1 MNNRMRRN
9 NLIIKGLDEV
19 ENEGYVES
27 EHVAREF
34 FSKHLKHDVGDIE
47 RAHRIGRSRP
57 DFNRPL
63 LLSFS
68 TLSKKQRLCVLVLNW
83 KNLITQSMAWRFFPK
98 VQFARI
104 KLREFKSANK
114 KDGEKYYVR
123 FNKLHMEHAIYRYDS
138 STSQVVQVSA
148 KNQPLPKWHSINQP
162 GQSHWPGS
170 LPKPGAAPP
179 PSEARRRTSPK
190 GKRRTSFS
198 PLGRCFLWLRLI
210 IFFSTLNF
218 SQVLE

>member
-1 MNNRMRRN
+1 MSDWKVNIDATADSVQEVKVHISKANKELKNFVDDMNNRMRRN

-68 TLSKKQRLCVLVLNW
+68 TLSKKQRLCVLVLN
-83 KNLITQSMAWRFFPK
+83 
-98 VQFARI
+98 
-104 KLREFKSANK
+104 
-114 KDGEKYYVR
+114 
-123 FNKLHMEHAIYRYDS
+123 
-138 STSQVVQVSA
+138 
-148 KNQPLPKWHSINQP
+148 
-162 GQSHWPGS
+162 
-170 LPKPGAAPP
+170 
-179 PSEARRRTSPK
+179 
-190 GKRRTSFS
+190 
-198 PLGRCFLWLRLI
+198 
-210 IFFSTLNF
+210 
-218 SQVLE
+218 